1 MKISKKKDYIFG
13 VLFGA
18 YIAAVLWITLF
29 SRIGDGYRRFLLPF
43 HSYVEICKG
52 EWRPL
57 LENVGNVLLF
67 IPLGFA
73 LKFGGMK
80 DVKKAGFLASLL
92 IEVLQFT
99 FALGTFECDDLIHN
113 TLGAVIGAWGAGRI
127 DGEFR
132 IELKAGMRRAILLSM
147 VLCSMVPFGYK
158 EVRHQKMVRI
168 AALYDRE
175 DGTKNLLVLNGKN
188 GFAWDTDVY
197 VEYLKDGSIQ
207 IAGQSDKRSWWRI
220 GELTLE
226 PGMYLFSGLSGVDKD
241 TVGLELETNNQRFAP
256 DVGPMDEVRFALEET
271 TRLTVYVS
279 VYDGCDCDVIATPV
293 IYKEGYFDDLE
304 EMGRPS

>member
-1 MKISKKKDYIFG
+1 MLSKKKDYIFCF
-13 VLFGA
+13 VFGS

-43 HSYVEICKG
+43 HSYVEILKG

-57 LENVGNVLLF
+57 LENIGNIALF
-67 IPLGFA
+67 IPLGVA
-73 LKFGGMK
+73 LKWSGVR

-113 TLGAVIGAWGAGRI
+113 TLGAVIGAWCVGKIG
-127 DGEFR
+127 GELR
-132 IELKAGMRRAILLSM
+132 LNGGMRRVILLSM
-147 VLCSMVPFGYK
+147 VLCSMVPFSYR
-158 EVRHQKMVRI
+158 EVRHQKMVRL

-175 DGTKNLLVLNGKN
+175 GGVRNLLVLNGKN
-188 GFAWDTDVY
+188 GFAWNTDVY
-197 VEYLKDGSIQ
+197 VKYLDDGSIQ
-207 IAGQSDKRSWWRI
+207 IKGTSDKRSWWPI
-220 GELTLE
+220 GEISLK
-226 PGMYLFSGLSGVDKD
+226 PGVYSFSGLSGVDKD

-256 DVGPMDEVRFALEET
+256 DVGPVGEVRFALEET
-271 TRLTVYVS
+271 TKLMVYVS

-293 IYKEGYFDDLE
+293 IYKEG
-304 EMGRPS
+304 